1 VRTVSP
7 RDAPTTVKHL
17 HLLGAA
23 GALHGIELGHGR
35 PLLLLHGVT
44 ANAYVWLP
52 VMEQLAERYRAIA
65 IDQRGH
71 GRSAVA
77 ADRRYDAAVY
87 ADDVAAVVS
96 ALGAG
101 PAVVVGH
108 SLGAR
113 NAIEAGAHRPDLV
126 AGVVAVEFT
135 PFVEDAVYD
144 ALDERIAAGQQVF
157 VDRDDVVAYLSR
169 RYPGLDGTAVAR
181 RAEFGF
187 ARGQSGG
194 LEPLADAYAMQ
205 ETAAGLR
212 RDLAPA
218 LTDLAVG
225 AVLVRGARSA
235 FVSVAAW
242 AATRRLRPD
251 LRTETVEDADHY
263 VPEEQPEAVARII
276 GELAAE
282 AFAAGDMPDRGGTDE

>member
-1 VRTVSP
+1 MRTVGP
-7 RDAPTTVKHL
+7 RPPSTTVKDRHL
-17 HLLGAA
+17 RGAA
-23 GALHGIELGHGR
+23 GALYGIELGQGR

-52 VMEQLAERYRAIA
+52 VMELLAERYLTIA

-71 GRSAVA
+71 GRSGVA
-77 ADRRYDAAVY
+77 GDGRYDATAY
-87 ADDVAAVVS
+87 ADDVAAVVG

-113 NAIEAGAHRPDLV
+113 NAIEAAARRPDFV
-126 AGVVAVEFT
+126 AGVVAVDFT

-144 ALDERIAAGQQVF
+144 SLDERIAAGQQVF
-157 VDRDDVVAYLSR
+157 VDEDDVLAYLSR
-169 RYPGLDGTAVAR
+169 RYPRLDGSAVAR

-187 ARGQSGG
+187 ARGESGG
-194 LEPLADAYAMQ
+194 LEPLADACAMR

-212 RDLAPA
+212 GDLAPA
-218 LTDLAVG
+218 LTDLAVP
-225 AVLVRGARSA
+225 AVLVRGAGSA

-263 VPEEQPEAVARII
+263 VPEEQPEAVARIAD
-276 GELAAE
+276 ELAAE
-282 AFAAGDMPDRGGTDE
+282 AFAAGAMAGRRRDR